1 MTLKTKRL
9 MRKLLSLKRKNMTIT
24 AGTTVPSFDIHTKT
38 KEGLDTINTAKYCAG
53 RKVVLFCVPGAFTPT
68 CSAKHMPGFVEK
80 FDKLKAKGVDAVAC
94 LAVNDAHAM
103 LAWAEAQNAVGKID
117 LFADP
122 RCDFSK
128 ALGIDRDMGSVMGIR
143 AARCAFIIN
152 DGVVNNVFMEE
163 IGAFDVSSVENILD
177 HL

>member
-1 MTLKTKRL
+1 
-9 MRKLLSLKRKNMTIT
+9 MTIT
-24 AGTTVPSFDIHTKT
+24 AGMTVPSVDIHTKT

-143 AARCAFIIN
+143 AARGAFIIN
-152 DGVVNNVFMEE
+152 NCIINHVFMEE
-163 IGAFDVSSVENILD
+163 IGVFDVSSVENILD

>member
-1 MTLKTKRL
+1 
-9 MRKLLSLKRKNMTIT
+9 MTIT
-24 AGTTVPSFDIHTKT
+24 PGMTIPSVEIHTKT
-38 KEGLDTINTAKYCAG
+38 KEGLDTINTAKYCEG
-53 RKVVLFCVPGAFTPT
+53 RKVVLFSVPGAFTPT

-80 FDKLKAKGVDAVAC
+80 FDQLIAKGVDAVAC

-103 LAWAEAQNAVGKID
+103 LAWSEEQDAVGKID
-117 LFADP
+117 MFADP

-143 AARCAFIIN
+143 AARCAFIID
-152 DGVVNNVFMEE
+152 DGIINHVFMEK
-163 IGAFDVSSVENILD
+163 IGVFDVSSAENILD

>member
-1 MTLKTKRL
+1 
-9 MRKLLSLKRKNMTIT
+9 MTII
-24 AGTTVPSFDIHTKT
+24 AGMTVPSVEIHTKT
-38 KEGLDTINTAKYCAG
+38 KEGLDTINTAKYCEG
-53 RKVVLFCVPGAFTPT
+53 RKVVLFSVPGAFTPT

-80 FDKLKAKGVDAVAC
+80 FDQLISKGVDAVAC

-103 LAWAEAQNAVGKID
+103 LAWSEEQDAVGKID
-117 LFADP
+117 MFADP

-143 AARCAFIIN
+143 AARCAFIID
-152 DGVVNNVFMEE
+152 DGIINHVFMEE
-163 IGAFDVSSVENILD
+163 IGVFDVSSVENILN

>member
-1 MTLKTKRL
+1 MDFVNHQLQDKNH
-9 MRKLLSLKRKNMTIT
+9 LL
-24 AGTTVPSFDIHTKT
+24 
-38 KEGLDTINTAKYCAG
+38 
-53 RKVVLFCVPGAFTPT
+53 VVVFLFCL
-68 CSAKHMPGFVEK
+68 FVEK

-128 ALGIDRDMGSVMGIR
+128 ELGIDRDMGSVMGIR

-152 DGVVNNVFMEE
+152 DGVINHVFMEE
-163 IGAFDVSSVENILD
+163 IGAFDVSSVENILK

>member
-1 MTLKTKRL
+1 
-9 MRKLLSLKRKNMTIT
+9 MTIT
-24 AGTTVPSFDIHTKT
+24 AGMTVPSVEIHTKT
-38 KEGLDTINTAKYCAG
+38 KEGLDTINTAKYCEG
-53 RKVVLFCVPGAFTPT
+53 RKVVLFSVPGAFTPT

-80 FDKLKAKGVDAVAC
+80 FDQLIAKGVDAVAC

-103 LAWAEAQNAVGKID
+103 LAWSEEQDAVGKID
-117 LFADP
+117 MFADP

-143 AARCAFIIN
+143 AARCAFIID
-152 DGVVNNVFMEE
+152 DGMINNVFMEE
-163 IGAFDVSSVENILD
+163 IGVFDVSSVENILN

>member
-1 MTLKTKRL
+1 M
-9 MRKLLSLKRKNMTIT
+9 
-24 AGTTVPSFDIHTKT
+24 
-38 KEGLDTINTAKYCAG
+38 
-53 RKVVLFCVPGAFTPT
+53 
-68 CSAKHMPGFVEK
+68 
-80 FDKLKAKGVDAVAC
+80 
-94 LAVNDAHAM
+94 NDAHAM

-152 DGVVNNVFMEE
+152 DGVINYVFMEE

>member
-1 MTLKTKRL
+1 
-9 MRKLLSLKRKNMTIT
+9 MTIA
-24 AGTTVPSFDIHTKT
+24 AGEAIPQASFQIKT
-38 KEGLDTINTAKYCAG
+38 EDGIATHDSLEYFAAG
-53 RKVVLFCVPGAFTPT
+53 RTVLFAVPGAFTPT
-68 CSAKHMPGFVEK
+68 CSAKHLPTFIEQY
-80 FDKLKAKGVDAVAC
+80 DALKAAGVDRIAC

-128 ALGIDRDMGSVMGIR
+128 ELGIDRDMGSVMGIR

-152 DGVVNNVFMEE
+152 DGVINHVFMEE
-163 IGAFDVSSVENILD
+163 IGAFDVSSVENILK

>member
-1 MTLKTKRL
+1 
-9 MRKLLSLKRKNMTIT
+9 MTIT
-24 AGTTVPSFDIHTKT
+24 AGTTVPSVDIHTKT
-38 KEGLDTINTAKYCAG
+38 KEGLDIINTAKYCAG

-152 DGVVNNVFMEE
+152 DGVINHVFMEE

>member
-1 MTLKTKRL
+1 
-9 MRKLLSLKRKNMTIT
+9 MTIT
-24 AGTTVPSFDIHTKT
+24 AGTTVPSVDIHTKT

-103 LAWAEAQNAVGKID
+103 LAWAEAQNAVGKLSLIH
-117 LFADP
+117 
-122 RCDFSK
+122 
-128 ALGIDRDMGSVMGIR
+128 I
-143 AARCAFIIN
+143 
-152 DGVVNNVFMEE
+152 
-163 IGAFDVSSVENILD
+163 
-177 HL
+177 